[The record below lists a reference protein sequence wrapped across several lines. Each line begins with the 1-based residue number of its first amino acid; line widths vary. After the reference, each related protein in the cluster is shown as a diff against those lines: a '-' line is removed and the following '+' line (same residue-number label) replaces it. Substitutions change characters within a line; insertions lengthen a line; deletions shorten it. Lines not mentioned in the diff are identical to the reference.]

1 MRSGHL
7 FKASPPAR
15 LNMAVPSED
24 DAVLV
29 QKGKNPGD
37 PHVITINC
45 PDKTGLGCDIFRTIL
60 DFGLYITKGDVTQ
73 VVCELELAIQKV
85 KVTTTPDG
93 RVLDLFFITDNLELL
108 HTKTRQDETCEQLR
122 SVLGESCISCE
133 LQLAGSQYDRHQGSS
148 SLSPVV
154 ADELFRCEPSDNE
167 TCAQALSPD
176 MKKLKN
182 ASVTADNSLSP
193 AHTLLQIQCIDH
205 KGLLYDIM
213 RTLKDCNIQIAYGRL
228 GPVRK
233 GNRELDLFVQQK
245 DGKKI
250 VDPEKQCALCSR
262 LKAEMLHPL
271 RVIIA
276 NRGPDTELF
285 VANPVELAGMG
296 KPRVFYEVTLALK
309 TLGTCIFSAEI
320 GRHSTADREWEVY
333 RFLLDEN
340 CKFELSKVVVRNQ
353 IVNRVRRTLMG
364 WAARVSMRMPQV
376 PATAPSQRTSAYLF
390 ALTQEIEK
398 KLQRALASPSQRRN
412 LLQGLFADI
421 ALEVDDRARDIILS
435 REDLIS
441 SFEDGAEGPLCF
453 YDVLADYFV
462 WEPEKGNP
470 ILDLIVQL
478 WSQSFA
484 SHIFSLLFHKWY
496 HPVLSLFLFKQMDE
510 GRECFPKRNLFHP
523 PGLSSL
529 KFSSTPMQWSF
540 EES

>member
-1 MRSGHL
+1 MSGRGKGGKGLGKGGAKRHRKVL
-7 FKASPPAR
+7 RDNIQGITKPAIRR
-15 LNMAVPSED
+15 LARRGGVKRISGLIYEETRGVLKIFLENVIRDAVTYTEHARRKTVTAMDVVYALKRQDFSTDGRWCYVVLWAVPHCSTP
-24 DAVLV
+24 VVRWPNL
-29 QKGKNPGD
+29 KNRLQS
-37 PHVITINC
+37 VC
-45 PDKTGLGCDIFRTIL
+45 PTCSVSFYLNQPSPRPASSPLYMLTFCCLDRTGLL
-60 DFGLYITKGDVTQ
+60 HDVTQ

-364 WAARVSMRMPQV
+364 W
-376 PATAPSQRTSAYLF
+376 
-390 ALTQEIEK
+390 
-398 KLQRALASPSQRRN
+398 
-412 LLQGLFADI
+412 
-421 ALEVDDRARDIILS
+421 
-435 REDLIS
+435 
-441 SFEDGAEGPLCF
+441 
-453 YDVLADYFV
+453 
-462 WEPEKGNP
+462 
-470 ILDLIVQL
+470 
-478 WSQSFA
+478 
-484 SHIFSLLFHKWY
+484 
-496 HPVLSLFLFKQMDE
+496 
-510 GRECFPKRNLFHP
+510 
-523 PGLSSL
+523 
-529 KFSSTPMQWSF
+529 
-540 EES
+540 